1 MKLNITITA
10 ASPAWALLLDQIGI
24 PWEVLGSSRTDP
36 RSTAVWIVSREN
48 CAEHRE
54 ALQQYLTVGGAAMM
68 EADTAKALFGI
79 PVQRRYLQYIY
90 AEADAIFGNIPVSD
104 IHRLSLVP
112 ADAAHL
118 SRQGGKPIIAVSA
131 IGKGRILILPS
142 GFIDTALDYGTR
154 RVNFPPG
161 NGERFPSERVARIGK
176 HGIRRVIQMGLR
188 HLFHY
193 RGFPFVHLS
202 PFPRAET
209 GLFAFRIDTDFGERK
224 DIDKLYQLCREYKI
238 PASWFVETRSAE
250 SRLSQFAEMKAQE
263 IAYHCYRHRIFP
275 GYKRNKADFQSGLA
289 LLKQNA
295 IQPVGYA
302 APYGEWHPALGA
314 LVEEYDFRYSSEF
327 SLGFDDLPFYPY
339 LNGHFSKVLQI
350 PIHPISVGRLRW
362 ARFSEAQMIAYYLNR
377 LTEKVNA
384 REPAIF
390 YHHPGQQRW
399 AVFESL
405 FREVQEQS
413 LPAISLGDYA
423 EWWNK
428 RQAFSW
434 HAHLNKDKIEIEYGS
449 FGKEIAAIAD
459 YPDGRSEMALLN
471 SKTPF
476 AQECVPIAPMQLPRP
491 YSPERLRKYT
501 KQMLVH
507 DLTWHYGKSKQ

>member
-1 MKLNITITA
+1 MRLNITITA

-36 RSTAVWIVSREN
+36 RNSAVWIVSREN
-48 CAEHRE
+48 CAEHQE
-54 ALQQYLTVGGAAMM
+54 VLQQYLTNGGAAMM
-68 EADTAKALFGI
+68 EADTAKELFGI

-104 IHRLSLVP
+104 IQRLCLVP
-112 ADAAHL
+112 AEAAHL
-118 SRQGGKPIIAVSA
+118 SRQNGKSVIAVSA

-142 GFIDTALDYGTR
+142 GFTAALLDYGIR
-154 RVNFPPG
+154 RVNFPPA

-176 HGIRRVIQMGLR
+176 QGIRRVVQMGLK

-193 RGFPFVHLS
+193 RGLPFVHLS

-209 GLFAFRIDTDFGERK
+209 SLFAFRIDTDFGSEK
-224 DIDKLYQLCREYKI
+224 NIEKLYQLCREYKI

-250 SRLSQFAEMKAQE
+250 NRLSQYADMADQE

-275 GYKRNKADFQSGLA
+275 GYERNKIDFQTGLA
-289 LLKQNA
+289 LLQQNGIA
-295 IQPVGYA
+295 PNGYA
-302 APYGEWHPALGA
+302 APYGEWHPALGE
-314 LVEEYDFRYSSEF
+314 LIEEFGFQYSSEF

-339 LNGHFSKVLQI
+339 VNGQFSKVLQI

-384 REPAIF
+384 NEPAIF

-399 AVFESL
+399 TVFESL
-405 FREVQEQS
+405 FREVQEQG
-413 LPAISLGDYA
+413 LPAISLGEYA
-423 EWWNK
+423 EWWRK

-434 HAHLNKDKIEIEYGS
+434 LAHLNKDKIEIEYGA

-459 YPDGRSEMALLN
+459 YPDGRSQLALLN
-471 SKTPF
+471 SKYPF
-476 AQECVPIAPMQLPRP
+476 AKECITIAPMQLPRP
-491 YSPERLRKYT
+491 YSPKRLRRYN